1 MRPLKLTIAGF
12 GPYAGVQELDFEAL
26 GRSGL
31 YLIAGDTGAGKTTI
45 FDALTFALF
54 GEASSRKKAAFF
66 GTPPFC
72 RQMLWE
78 LVGTAAAGGTTS
90 ATTAPARIGKG
101 NFGFDGKAHVRQVD
115 AHAAHGFK
123 KIAGDAKG
131 KSVLLKNLV
140 FGSRLIQSQSE
151 ARAASAASG
160 EIHADRRFFL
170 VGKIRFQLVGSRFAN
185 RKHDCFLRNK

>member
-1 MRPLKLTIAGF
+1 
-12 GPYAGVQELDFEAL
+12 
-26 GRSGL
+26 
-31 YLIAGDTGAGKTTI
+31 
-45 FDALTFALF
+45 
-54 GEASSRKKAAFF
+54 
-66 GTPPFC
+66 
-72 RQMLWE
+72 MLWE
-78 LVGTAAAGGTTS
+78 LVGAAAAGGTTS

-151 ARAASAASG
+151 ARAASAAGG

-170 VGKIRFQLVGSRFAN
+170 VGKIRFQLMGSCFAN
-185 RKHDCFLRNK
+185 GKHGCFLRNKG

>member
-1 MRPLKLTIAGF
+1 
-12 GPYAGVQELDFEAL
+12 
-26 GRSGL
+26 
-31 YLIAGDTGAGKTTI
+31 
-45 FDALTFALF
+45 
-54 GEASSRKKAAFF
+54 
-66 GTPPFC
+66 
-72 RQMLWE
+72 MLWE

-185 RKHDCFLRNK
+185 RKHGCFLRNK